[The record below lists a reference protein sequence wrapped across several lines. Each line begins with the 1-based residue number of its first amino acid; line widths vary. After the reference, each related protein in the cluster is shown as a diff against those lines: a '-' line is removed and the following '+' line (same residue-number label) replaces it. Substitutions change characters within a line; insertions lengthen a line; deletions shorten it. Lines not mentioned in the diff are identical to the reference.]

1 MADAGLGARLVVG
14 CSRSPR
20 RKRPTKKEVSCY
32 GWRNGNGSD
41 EEDSARTQA
50 PERRD
55 RHARTGG
62 GRLGT
67 PVPAV
72 VGLRSPVARCSLR
85 ARRLPSGRL
94 AGAVAT
100 PEAHGGP
107 TPSHWG
113 RWPPRLLWDRSDA
126 VIDPGNRRR
135 CGPLLWH
142 LDATNGPSRL
152 RRVRSARRVQLAAAA
167 GRPGQLP
174 HILTDRRG

>member
-1 MADAGLGARLVVG
+1 MADAGLDGTLFVG

-20 RKRPTKKEVSCY
+20 RKHPTKKGVSCY
-32 GWRNGNGSD
+32 GWRKGNGSG
-41 EEDSARTQA
+41 EEDSARTRA
-50 PERRD
+50 PDRRD

-72 VGLRSPVARCSLR
+72 VGRRTPVARCSLR

-135 CGPLLWH
+135 GGPLLRH
-142 LDATNGPSRL
+142 LDAASGVSGL
-152 RRVRSARRVQLAAAA
+152 RR
-167 GRPGQLP
+167 
-174 HILTDRRG
+174 